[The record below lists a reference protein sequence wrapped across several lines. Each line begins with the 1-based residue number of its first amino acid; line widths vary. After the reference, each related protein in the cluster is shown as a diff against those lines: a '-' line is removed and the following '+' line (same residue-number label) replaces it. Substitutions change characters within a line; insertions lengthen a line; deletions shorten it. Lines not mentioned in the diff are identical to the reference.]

1 MALARAP
8 RGLLAAWILA
18 AWVGVA
24 AVETTWKHASAGDD
38 VVFFDL
44 PAGRPGGP
52 PRELAWEFASM
63 RNCGP
68 LRPSWVS
75 LHPPGQ
81 VLETV
86 VDAQCVGAPRLMA
99 AWYGRPDG
107 APAPGPEAA
116 WPPRVSVSNGTLTLR
131 EARPSDSGMYVLTV
145 SRAPNSTAAR
155 RVVFLTVGP
164 RVAAAVPGGPPPLAE
179 GAGAEAGAAATRA
192 PAAHPY
198 PYPHPHPIAEVA
210 HVHGVTVSLRTQTA
224 ILFSP
229 GDTVHTAVSI
239 VPLAHD
245 DDPYVMEVV
254 WVRFDVPEECGEMR
268 IYEPCLY
275 HPRLPECRSP
285 ADAPCAA
292 SVWTERLAVRRYGP
306 CSRSVPPPRCPTD
319 AAMEAR
325 PGLGWY
331 GPTVNLQ
338 LRDASEAS
346 GGLYVCV
353 VYVNGHVHA
362 WGHVVVSTAARYRN
376 AVVERSLPRYRP
388 PPAAPTP
395 SARPQGPR
403 PALRS
408 PRLVGVF
415 GAALGLAAA
424 GLSVWACVTC
434 RRARAWRAVKK
445 RDPGTQTY
453 IRLADDELYADLSS
467 DGGWE
472 DSEDDDSD
480 DDRLPGTDRPP
491 KRGSGFQILSGTK
504 ADPWSPEARRGRD
517 LVTFRVDDAARY
529 RDASPPDPPHRR

>member
-1 MALARAP
+1 MVRARVL
-8 RGLLAAWILA
+8 RGLLAAWVLA

-24 AVETTWKHASAGDD
+24 AVETTWKHASTGDD
-38 VVFFDL
+38 VRFFDL
-44 PAGRPGGP
+44 PAGRPGDP
-52 PRELAWEFASM
+52 PRGFAWGFEPM
-63 RNCGP
+63 QNCGP

-75 LHPPGQ
+75 LRPPGR

-86 VDAQCVGAPRLMA
+86 VDAECVGAPRLMA
-99 AWYGRPDG
+99 AWYGRPPNETR
-107 APAPGPEAA
+107 APLAPGPEEA
-116 WPPRVSVSNGTLTLR
+116 WAPRVSARNGTLMLL
-131 EARPSDSGMYVLTV
+131 EARPSDSGMYVLTM

-164 RVAAAVPGGPPPLAE
+164 RGAPGAPDGTPPPHA
-179 GAGAEAGAAATRA
+179 GAGVASA
-192 PAAHPY
+192 PTPPPASAVHP
-198 PYPHPHPIAEVA
+198 HAHPIAEVA
-210 HVHGVTVSLRTQTA
+210 HVRGVTVSLRTQTA

-306 CSRSVPPPRCPTD
+306 CSRRAPPPRCPAD

-331 GPTVNLQ
+331 GHTVNLQ

-376 AVVERSLPRYRP
+376 AIVERSLPRYRP
-388 PPAAPTP
+388 PPVEPAPP
-395 SARPQGPR
+395 ARPAGPR
-403 PALRS
+403 PAPRS
-408 PRLVGVF
+408 LRLVGVF
-415 GAALGLAAA
+415 GAALGLAVA

-445 RDPGTQTY
+445 RDLGAPTY

-467 DGGWE
+467 DGASD
-472 DSEDDDSD
+472 DSEYDSE

-504 ADPWSPEARRGRD
+504 SDPWSPGARRSRD
-517 LVTFRVDDAARY
+517 LVTFRVDDTTRY
-529 RDASPPDPPHRR
+529 RDAPSPDPPHRR